1 MDKNKAV
8 IDYLLTCP
16 SIQNTPLYFNFIN
29 AKNDHTQ
36 FITVSNDITINQP
49 FIDGSV
55 ARRYDFTIITFKSIS
70 TNPITKSVSYADENV
85 EDMSDVQAI
94 IDWVEVQ
101 NEARIFPDFGSN
113 CIIDSIGAT
122 TTNPNLNSIDTT
134 VTPALARY
142 SITIRIEY
150 VDYTKSIY
158 NI

>member
-16 SIQNTPLYFNFIN
+16 SIQDTPLYFNFIN

-36 FITVSNDITINQP
+36 FITVSNDTVINRL
-49 FIDGSV
+49 FIDGSI
-55 ARRYDFTIITFKSIS
+55 AKRYDFTIIVFKSIS
-70 TNPITKSVSYADENV
+70 NNPISKNVVYSDENV
-85 EDMSDVQAI
+85 VDMSDVQTI
-94 IDWVEVQ
+94 IDWIETQ
-101 NEARIFPDFGSN
+101 NENRVFPNFGNN
-113 CIIDSIGAT
+113 CIIDSISTT

-158 NI
+158 NL